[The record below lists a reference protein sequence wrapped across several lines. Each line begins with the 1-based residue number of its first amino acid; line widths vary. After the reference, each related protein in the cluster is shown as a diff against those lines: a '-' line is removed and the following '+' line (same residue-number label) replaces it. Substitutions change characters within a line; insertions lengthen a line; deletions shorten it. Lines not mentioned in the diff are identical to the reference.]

1 MPDRA
6 QAAADF
12 GFVVDEDVAAYQGFV
27 LGEHD
32 TRRPV
37 KAEVFFDPGDFFAD
51 AVAVVGDG
59 RGADAD
65 VVSGGEQGA
74 GGVQRAL
81 DRAQSGEETGGGVE
95 VYQGVTVFGS
105 GVVAHV
111 EVFARLR

>member
-1 MPDRA
+1 M
-6 QAAADF
+6 
-12 GFVVDEDVAAYQGFV
+12 
-27 LGEHD
+27 
-32 TRRPV
+32 
-37 KAEVFFDPGDFFAD
+37 FFDPGDFFAD

-111 EVFARLR
+111 EAFARLR